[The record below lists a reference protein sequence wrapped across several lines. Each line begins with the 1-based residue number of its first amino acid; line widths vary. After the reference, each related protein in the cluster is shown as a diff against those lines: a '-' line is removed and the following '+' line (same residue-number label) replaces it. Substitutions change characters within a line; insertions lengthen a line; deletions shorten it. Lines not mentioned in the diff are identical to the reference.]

1 MYLPSMLFGG
11 SSLIHLLA
19 SNPRVV
25 LLFGLGT
32 LMTSLLQSPFARPD
46 VIGTAAYV
54 EQLEYAAR
62 VEGAIDPA
70 VVERAQR
77 AARGMALT
85 PTPRLTAIVEETLRA
100 CGSAC
105 NTVDTAAVLKNPAM
119 LQDVL
124 LLYTL
129 NEAKHRRA
137 LAPMTVAAKTADV
150 PR

>member
-32 LMTSLLQSPFARPD
+32 LMTTLLQSPFGRPD

-54 EQLEYAAR
+54 EQLERAAR

-70 VVERAQR
+70 VVERAHS
-77 AARGMALT
+77 AARALALS
-85 PTPRLTAIVEETLRA
+85 PTPRLTAIVEETLRS

-105 NTVDTAAVLKNPAM
+105 NTIDTAAVMQNPTM

-124 LLYTL
+124 SLHTL
-129 NEAKHRRA
+129 SEAKHRRD
-137 LAPMTVAAKTADV
+137 LAPMTAAATTTDV